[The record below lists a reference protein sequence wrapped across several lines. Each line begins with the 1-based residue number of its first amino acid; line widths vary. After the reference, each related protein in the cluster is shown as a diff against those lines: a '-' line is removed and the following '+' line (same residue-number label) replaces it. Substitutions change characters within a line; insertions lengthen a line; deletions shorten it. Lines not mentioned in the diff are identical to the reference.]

1 MGTVGVSETARINP
15 LKKRVRP
22 SRPVRGVGDKAIEE
36 LLSVELPRA
45 SDQLLALQTDVQTV
59 TNDTMDHERVV
70 ECLEAQDLIFLI
82 RRGEGDVGLL
92 VVDPGLLAALIE
104 VQTLGQVTAA
114 VAKERLPTRTDAVV
128 ASDLLDKWLTDTG
141 RAAEVAEIAQELPF
155 YGYAR
160 QHGMLGLRAVE
171 LTLDPGEYQSLRVTM
186 SLGGGAKTGALTFYL
201 PAWAGISGRLPV
213 TGSLGE
219 ELRSNI
225 ADAPAVME
233 AILARVD
240 EPLERVLG
248 FQEGDVISVPLER
261 LYQISLEAGEGRK
274 VADAQLGQIKG
285 NRAVRLKGPLAGH
298 QLEFKKAGPLVVDE
312 VAESAVP
319 EALSDDVPEPQQVI
333 EAEQPPD
340 MPEISDL
347 PDLPE
352 LPELPELPDLP

>member
-1 MGTVGVSETARINP
+1 MSETARINP

-45 SDQLLALQTDVQTV
+45 SDQLLALQTDVQAV

-114 VAKERLPTRTDAVV
+114 AARERLPTRTDAVV

-261 LYQISLEAGEGRK
+261 LYQISLEAGVGRK
-274 VADAQLGQIKG
+274 IAEAQLGQIKG
-285 NRAVRLKGPLAGH
+285 NRAVRLTAPLAGEKP
-298 QLEFKKAGPLVVDE
+298 EFE
-312 VAESAVP
+312 RAEPTDA
-319 EALSDDVPEPQQVI
+319 DDVGDLAMSEAMYNELAEPQEVI
-333 EAEQPPD
+333 EAEPTPA
-340 MPEISDL
+340 MPEL

-352 LPELPELPDLP
+352 LPELPDFPELAELTDLP